1 MKRFLAVGMALLLVS
16 ALFSACKR
24 EENPTSEPGTEE
36 SVTASSET
44 QDAAENGAPAKE
56 APLRTLLTW
65 NGIQLSGPTVQAL
78 SGGFEYLT
86 ISGAKADSDSSAASL
101 SFSLEKAEG
110 ALKLSGAVYLGKDAS
125 GLFDTDADEETD
137 ESADPNTLLFRMAEE
152 RITEGGGEVQKAES
166 GGISWNYG
174 FSEGDVNGASVLRL
188 LAWSSLEGGILYVD
202 LTASDLSGKELEEE
216 KAALGEWLL
225 KLTVKETSESTEG
238 GLMIPFG
245 DQSLLAEDMDF
256 LRFYGTVLQWSAGE
270 GYLDAS
276 YSGSTD
282 DYDFYCTL
290 KNSSAAGEETVDAAL
305 TSKDTL
311 DSPLSWKTH
320 LTEDTLVAA
329 AGLEGDT
336 FLFELS
342 LEYPEDTENDAAF
355 QTALDW
361 LKSVSIQ

>member
-44 QDAAENGAPAKE
+44 PDAAENGAPAKE

-174 FSEGDVNGASVLRL
+174 FSEGDVNGASGLRL

-216 KAALGEWLL
+216 KAERDEYCGPAVVSFEPEQKRVFVNFMQPLCITYDNGEKHDNGLGNEAVLAAL
-225 KLTVKETSESTEG
+225 K
-238 GLMIPFG
+238 
-245 DQSLLAEDMDF
+245 DF
-256 LRFYGTVLQWSAGE
+256 VSYYPQV
-270 GYLDAS
+270 S
-276 YSGSTD
+276 YSGYIGYIYVENEEEKIVQYEVS
-282 DYDFYCTL
+282 YNVEPNIFGIHEFI
-290 KNSSAAGEETVDAAL
+290 GECLA
-305 TSKDTL
+305 SC
-311 DSPLSWKTH
+311 
-320 LTEDTLVAA
+320 
-329 AGLEGDT
+329 EGN
-336 FLFELS
+336 F
-342 LEYPEDTENDAAF
+342 NG
-355 QTALDW
+355 
-361 LKSVSIQ
+361 